1 MAFESLSEKLSAT
14 FKKLRGKGRLTEQ
27 DVIEAMREVRLALL
41 EADVSYKVVK
51 DFVKRVSER
60 AKGAE
65 VLESLTP
72 AQMVV
77 KIVNEEL
84 CSLMGSENKK
94 LNISSKSPSVCM
106 LVGLQGAGK
115 TTNGAKLAALMKK
128 QGKRPLL
135 VACDVYRPA
144 AIKQLETVGAQLEIP
159 VFQMGQGDPV
169 EIAKAGIAHAKKH
182 GNDLVFL
189 DTAGRLHID
198 EQLMDELKNIKA
210 ATDPAEILLV
220 IDAMT
225 GQDAVNAASAFDE
238 ALDVTGVMLTKL
250 DGDARGGAALSV
262 TAATGKPIKFAGV
275 GEKLDQIE
283 PFYPE
288 RMASRILGMGD
299 VLSLIEKAEQRLD
312 EQKAAELAE
321 RLKQNKFTL
330 TDYYDQLQQLKN
342 MGSMED
348 IAGMLGMNAS
358 ALKGA
363 KMDEKA
369 VAHMEAIILAMTP
382 KERDN
387 PNILGNSRKKRI
399 AAGSGTSVMEVNRLL
414 KQYDSMLALF
424 KQMNGPGGKKMKR
437 MAKRG
442 GFPGLGGMGG
452 GMGFPGR

>member
-1 MAFESLSEKLSAT
+1 MAFESLSDKLNAT
-14 FKKLRGKGRLTEQ
+14 FKKLRGKGRLTET
-27 DVIEAMREVRLALL
+27 DVNEAMREVRLALL

-65 VLESLTP
+65 VMESLTP

-84 CSLMGSENKK
+84 CALMGSENRK

-144 AIKQLETVGAQLEIP
+144 AIKQLETVGEKLGIP

-169 EIAKAGIAHAKKH
+169 EIAKAGIAHAKKF
-182 GNDLVFL
+182 GSDLVFL

-198 EQLMDELKNIKA
+198 EELMDVKA
-210 ATDPAEILLV
+210 ATEPAEIMLV
-220 IDAMT
+220 VDAMT

-262 TAATGKPIKFAGV
+262 TAVTGKPIKFAGI

-283 PFYPE
+283 AFHPD
-288 RMASRILGMGD
+288 RMAGRILGMGD
-299 VLSLIEKAEQRLD
+299 VLTLIEKAEQTLD
-312 EQKAAELAE
+312 EKKAAEMAE
-321 RLKQNKFTL
+321 RLRQNRFTL
-330 TDYYDQLQQLKN
+330 ADYLEQMKQLKG

-348 IAGMLGMNAS
+348 IAGMLGMNAKG
-358 ALKGA
+358 LKGA
-363 KMDEKA
+363 KVDEKA
-369 VAHMEAIILAMTP
+369 MARTEAIILSMTP
-382 KERDN
+382 KEREN
-387 PNILGNSRKKRI
+387 PAILGNSRKKRI
-399 AAGSGTSVMEVNRLL
+399 AAGSGTSVVEVNRLL
-414 KQYDSMLALF
+414 KQYDMMLQLV
-424 KQMNGPGGKKMKR
+424 KQMSGNSRKMKKF
-437 MAKRG
+437 AKMGG
-442 GFPGLGGMGG
+442 GFPGMPGMGG
-452 GMGFPGR
+452 FPGM